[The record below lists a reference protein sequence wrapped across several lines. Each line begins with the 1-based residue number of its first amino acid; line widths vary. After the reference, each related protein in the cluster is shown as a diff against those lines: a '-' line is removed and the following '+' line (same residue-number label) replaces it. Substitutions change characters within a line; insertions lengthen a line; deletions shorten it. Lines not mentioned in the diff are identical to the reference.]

1 MKELNMCGKKIREEI
16 CQIFW
21 LIFAGKQLEDNPTLA
36 DYNIEKDFKT
46 FFFCKLQ
53 ISRLGCKSVAH
64 YLIQTRRPQINSKN
78 TCIAPAASARRTP
91 PFAEAGGDI
100 ECKKTMLALEAPKT
114 EF

>member
-1 MKELNMCGKKIREEI
+1 MTNKRINNYNYSVVSVGFVDQPR
-16 CQIFW
+16 

-64 YLIQTRRPQINSKN
+64 YLIQTRRPRDQLQEHLHCSCSICKEDS
-78 TCIAPAASARRTP
+78 TLCGSRRRY
-91 PFAEAGGDI
+91 
-100 ECKKTMLALEAPKT
+100 
-114 EF
+114 